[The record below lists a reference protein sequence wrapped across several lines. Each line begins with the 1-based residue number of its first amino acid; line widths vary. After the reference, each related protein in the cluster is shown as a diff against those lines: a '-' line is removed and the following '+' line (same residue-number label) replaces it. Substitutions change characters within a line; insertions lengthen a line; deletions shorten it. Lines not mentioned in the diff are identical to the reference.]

1 MSLKSLLKI
10 LETQKNSLDGFI
22 KEIEV
27 SGWVKTTRQGKFVKL
42 SDGSSLETLQLVFS
56 AELAPQIK
64 EIRLGSYLVVK
75 GQLESTPEREQ
86 SQELKVS
93 QILFHSSQRDDYPF
107 QKKKL
112 PLEVVRQYPHLRAK
126 TNYFLS
132 VFRLRHSISKALHD
146 FFDQRGFYQIP
157 TPIITS
163 NDSEGAGETFNLTTN
178 EKEPF
183 FPKPAQLTVSGQLH
197 AEALAQGLGKV
208 YTFAPCF
215 RAEKS
220 HTIRHLAEFWM
231 VEVETAPT
239 DLATLIKL
247 TERLIKFLISTV
259 LKKNLP
265 ELEYLEKYHSK
276 EIISKLKKVLKKDFV
291 QLEYTQALEIL
302 KKSKQKF
309 VFSHLKWGIDLKA
322 EHEKYLGQH
331 FDNLPIFIL
340 NYPKEIKA
348 FYMKNN
354 PDGKT
359 VESFDLI
366 FPEIGELVGGSLRE
380 SDYGTLKEKAKR
392 VGDLDWYL
400 DLRRYGYAPSGGF
413 GLGLERLI
421 MFLGGIEN
429 IQDTIAFPLFH
440 KHLKF

>member
-1 MSLKSLLKI
+1 MFPKSLLKI
-10 LETQKNSLDGFI
+10 LEKNPLDGFI

-27 SGWVKTTRQGKFVKL
+27 SGWVKATRSGKFVKI

-56 AELAPQIK
+56 AELASQAKAIK
-64 EIRLGSYLVVK
+64 LGSYLVVK

-93 QILFHSSQRDDYPF
+93 QICFQSSPSHDYPL

-112 PLEVVRQYPHLRAK
+112 PLEVVRNYPHLRAK

-132 VFRLRHSISKALHD
+132 VFRLRHSISQALHD
-146 FFDQRGFYQIP
+146 FLDQEGFYHIP
-157 TPIITS
+157 TPLITS
-163 NDSEGAGETFNLTTN
+163 NDSEGAGATFNLTTQD
-178 EKEPF
+178 KKLF
-183 FPKPAQLTVSGQLH
+183 FTKPAQLTVSGQLH
-197 AEALAQGLGKV
+197 AEALAQGLGRV

-220 HTIRHLAEFWM
+220 HTTRHLAEFWM
-231 VEVETAPT
+231 VEVEIAPT
-239 DLATLIKL
+239 DLKSLIKL

-265 ELEYLEKYHSK
+265 ELEYLENYHQK
-276 EIISKLKKVLKKDFV
+276 EIINPLKKVEKKEFI
-291 QLEYTQALEIL
+291 QLEYTQAIEIL
-302 KKSKQKF
+302 KNSKQKF

-322 EHEKYLGQH
+322 EHEKYLGQY

-354 PDGKT
+354 PDKKT
-359 VESFDLI
+359 VASFDLL
-366 FPEIGELVGGSLRE
+366 FPEIGELIGGSIRE
-380 SDYGTLKEKAKR
+380 SDYQILKEKAQK
-392 VGDLDWYL
+392 VGDLTWYL
-400 DLRRYGYAPSGGF
+400 DLRQSGYAPSGGF

-440 KHLKF
+440 HHLKF